1 MKKLILM
8 TSALTLV
15 GGTAFAGAH
24 GGGEVSI
31 SAEASVAFGNWDD
44 AAGPNATAAMSYGT
58 SVTATLEG
66 SAGDVSYGG
75 SLTIEDADNVELGEI
90 WISTSVGKFMFDQD
104 TYNADIAESE
114 GGDIAYNGSFGDIT
128 LDVVVDA
135 DTQAWLVG
143 ASTALSGIN
152 AGVKFDSTN
161 AWEVSADTT
170 VGAVTVGATFD
181 DTNAW
186 EVTAST
192 SVSGLDISASF
203 DDTSAW
209 DVTVGG
215 TAGAVAWEATVD
227 SNSEYAA
234 SATATFG
241 DTAVE
246 VAYDSD
252 ANYDDAGSY
261 DSDDAVF
268 QASVTHT
275 VGGLVLHAMV
285 NDNQDYEVGATASFS
300 F

>member
-31 SAEASVAFGNWDD
+31 SAEASVAYGNWDG
-44 AAGPNATAAMSYGT
+44 AALGMSYGA

-75 SLTIEDADNVELGEI
+75 SLTIEDADNVEVGEI
-90 WISTSVGKFMFDQD
+90 WISTSVGKFSFDMD

-114 GGDIAYNGSFGDIT
+114 LGDIAYNGSFGDIT

-143 ASTALSGIN
+143 ASTALGGVN
-152 AGVKFDSTN
+152 ASVKFDSTN
-161 AWEVSADTT
+161 AWKVEADTT
-170 VGAVTVGATFD
+170 VGGVTVGASFD

-186 EVTAST
+186 EVTAET
-192 SVSGLDISASF
+192 NVGGLDVNASYDSAS
-203 DDTSAW
+203 AW
-209 DVTVGG
+209 SVGAGG
-215 TAGAVAWEATVD
+215 TAGAVTWEAGY
-227 SNSEYAA
+227 NSA
-234 SATATFG
+234 SEISVSASMDFG
-241 DTAVE
+241 DTSVS
-246 VAYDSD
+246 VAFDQGN
-252 ANYDDAGSY
+252 AGGTGDDAEVV
-261 DSDDAVF
+261 AKVE
-268 QASVTHT
+268 HT

-285 NDNQDYEVGATASFS
+285 NDQSEYEVGATASFA

>member
-31 SAEASVAFGNWDD
+31 SAEAGVAYGNWDG
-44 AAGPNATAAMSYGT
+44 AALGMSYT
-58 SVTATLEG
+58 ASVTATLEG

-75 SLTIEDADNVELGEI
+75 SLTIEDADNVEVGEI
-90 WISTSVGKFMFDQD
+90 WISTSVGKFSFDMD

-114 GGDIAYNGSFGDIT
+114 LGDIAYNGSFGDIT

-143 ASTALSGIN
+143 ASTALGGVN
-152 AGVKFDSTN
+152 ASVKFDSTN
-161 AWEVSADTT
+161 AWVVEADTT
-170 VGAVTVGATFD
+170 VGGVTVGASFD

-186 EVTAST
+186 EVTAET
-192 SVSGLDISASF
+192 NVGGLDVNASYDSAS
-203 DDTSAW
+203 AW
-209 DVTVGG
+209 SVGAGG
-215 TAGAVAWEATVD
+215 TAGAVTWEAGY
-227 SNSEYAA
+227 NSA
-234 SATATFG
+234 SEISVSASMDFG
-241 DTAVE
+241 DTSVS
-246 VAYDSD
+246 VAFDQGN
-252 ANYDDAGSY
+252 AGGVGDDAEVV
-261 DSDDAVF
+261 AKVE
-268 QASVTHT
+268 HT

-285 NDNQDYEVGATASFS
+285 NDQSEYEVGATASFA